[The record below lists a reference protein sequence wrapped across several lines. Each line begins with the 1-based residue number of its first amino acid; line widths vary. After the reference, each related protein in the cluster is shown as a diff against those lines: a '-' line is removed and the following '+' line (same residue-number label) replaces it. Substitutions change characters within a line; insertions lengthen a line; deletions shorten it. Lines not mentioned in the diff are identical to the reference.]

1 MKPSSNESDL
11 KNFPLDLSNTERLIL
26 SYIRAH
32 PPEECMLDKITKG
45 VSRSR
50 ATILKYLEILY
61 AKDIL
66 SYKFVGRSKLWYLKI
81 DPEEKIELIE
91 NIYEEVTNEETTLE
105 TGELIQK
112 ANQMHNL
119 ILDELKL
126 KKSLDNTE
134 NILFTVN
141 TNLDFV
147 FCNEQFKTI
156 FGPRKNLLD
165 IINENQSLLITNEIN
180 TINSDSKKSLKFDLE
195 EKKGIYRPYS
205 FQVNPLID
213 EKNDILGTVFIG
225 SDLSETLQTKKE
237 LETLLFI
244 ARVAGS
250 AKNEEELL
258 SEVTKGINE
267 IIPFQACSIIL
278 KDSQQDIDRLY
289 FAYQTPRPVFTQINS
304 FLKLFVNK
312 SIEKRE
318 TISERSG
325 EYYLE
330 SIKSEIGD
338 NSLNLA
344 LSIPIID
351 EDKAIGSILLLSKQK
366 SLSHAKL
373 ENIEMAADEIAGYL
387 KLQRIQREKEEF
399 AKTLLAMNQISNII
413 NSTKNED
420 EMLEKSVNSTIK
432 SLGFDMGCIYLND
445 DNEDLALRVQKNMP
459 ETLQKMCVAGMFK
472 DLFSKIFEK
481 ENLVYITPES
491 SDYDS
496 LDPAIYTSGVKTL
509 LILPI
514 KTGNRIIGLLNMG
527 SRQIKSY
534 NEISL
539 ENLSSIGLQLGTALE
554 KSKIAIKLNQNQD

>member
-1 MKPSSNESDL
+1 MNPSSKESDL

-26 SYIRAH
+26 SYIQSH

-81 DPEEKIELIE
+81 APEEKIDLIE
-91 NIYEEVTNEETTLE
+91 NIPEEMAYEVNLE
-105 TGELIQK
+105 AAELVQK
-112 ANQMHNL
+112 ANKLHNL

-126 KKSLDNTE
+126 KKSLDSTE
-134 NILFTVN
+134 NIVFTVN
-141 TNLDFV
+141 PNLDFV
-147 FCNEQFKTI
+147 AGNEQFKTI
-156 FGPRKNLLD
+156 FGNRKNLLN
-165 IINENQSLLITNEIN
+165 IIPENQSLLITTEIN
-180 TINSDSKKSLKFDLE
+180 ALNSESKKNLKLNLE
-195 EKKGIYRPYS
+195 EKQGIYRPYS
-205 FQVNPLID
+205 FQLNPIFD
-213 EKNDILGTVFIG
+213 DKNGIRGTVFLG
-225 SDLSETLQTKKE
+225 SELSETLQTKKE
-237 LETLLFI
+237 LKTLLFI

-258 SEVTKGINE
+258 SEVSKGINV
-267 IIPFQACSIIL
+267 IIPFEACSIVL
-278 KDSQQDIDRLY
+278 KDSQQDSDRLY
-289 FAYQTPRPVFTQINS
+289 FAYQTPEPVFTEINS
-304 FLKLFVNK
+304 FLKLFINK

-318 TISERSG
+318 TISERTG

-351 EDKAIGSILLLSKQK
+351 EDQAIGSILLLSKQE
-366 SLSHAKL
+366 SLSSNKL
-373 ENIEMAADEIAGYL
+373 ENVEMAADEIAGYL
-387 KLQRIQREKEEF
+387 KLQKIQREKEEF

-413 NSTKNED
+413 NSTQNEN
-420 EMLEKSVNSTIK
+420 EMLEESVNSTIQ

-445 DNEDLALRVQKNMP
+445 DNEDLALRVQKNLP

-481 ENLVYITPES
+481 ENLVYITPAS
-491 SDYDS
+491 PDYDS
-496 LDPAIYTSGVKTL
+496 LDPAIYTGGLKTL

-514 KTGNRIIGLLNMG
+514 KTGNEIIGILNMG
-527 SRQIKSY
+527 SRQIKAY

-554 KSKIAIKLNQNQD
+554 KSKMAIKLNQNPD

>member
-1 MKPSSNESDL
+1 MNPSSKESDL

-26 SYIRAH
+26 SYIQSH

-81 DPEEKIELIE
+81 APEEKIDLIE
-91 NIYEEVTNEETTLE
+91 NIPEEMAYEVNLE
-105 TGELIQK
+105 AAELVQK
-112 ANQMHNL
+112 ANKLHNL

-126 KKSLDNTE
+126 KKSLDSTE
-134 NILFTVN
+134 NIVFTVN
-141 TNLDFV
+141 PNLDFV
-147 FCNEQFKTI
+147 AGNEQFKTI
-156 FGPRKNLLD
+156 FGNRKNLLN
-165 IINENQSLLITNEIN
+165 IIPENQSLLITTEIN
-180 TINSDSKKSLKFDLE
+180 ALNSESKKNLKLNLE
-195 EKKGIYRPYS
+195 EKQGIYRPYS
-205 FQVNPLID
+205 FQLNPIFD
-213 EKNDILGTVFIG
+213 DKNGIRGTVFLG
-225 SDLSETLQTKKE
+225 SELSETLQTKKE
-237 LETLLFI
+237 LKTLLFI

-258 SEVTKGINE
+258 SEVSKGINV
-267 IIPFQACSIIL
+267 IIPFEACSIVL
-278 KDSQQDIDRLY
+278 KDSQQDSDRLY
-289 FAYQTPRPVFTQINS
+289 FAYQTPEPVFTEINS
-304 FLKLFVNK
+304 FLKLFINK

-318 TISERSG
+318 TISERTG

-351 EDKAIGSILLLSKQK
+351 EDQAIGSILLLSKQE
-366 SLSHAKL
+366 SLSSNKL
-373 ENIEMAADEIAGYL
+373 ENVEMAADEIAGYL
-387 KLQRIQREKEEF
+387 KLQKIQREKEEF

-413 NSTKNED
+413 NSTQNEN
-420 EMLEKSVNSTIK
+420 EMLEESVNSTIQ

-445 DNEDLALRVQKNMP
+445 DNEDLALRVQKNLP

-481 ENLVYITPES
+481 KNLVYITPAS
-491 SDYDS
+491 PDYDS
-496 LDPAIYTSGVKTL
+496 LDPAIYTGGLKTL

-514 KTGNRIIGLLNMG
+514 KTGNEIIGILNMG
-527 SRQIKSY
+527 SRQIKAY

-554 KSKIAIKLNQNQD
+554 KSKMAIKLNQNPD